1 VKRRRFDRSIPFVL
15 LLTLV
20 GVAVLLVSLAHTGT
34 NEAQGLPLPI
44 TIPSI
49 TLPIPQNPRVASTEP
64 ANGASN
70 IPYDPI
76 VSATFDKNMD
86 PTTLSPASFYLK
98 KSDGTPVP
106 ATVKYSTDLLGWYL
120 YPQVTLD
127 PGTTYVATLTAA
139 AKGAN
144 GLVLWAAPV
153 TWSFTTVSF
162 TDVSLDDPYAV
173 AISHLASATI
183 INGFADH
190 SFRPGDPV
198 TRQQFAKMITRVL
211 GLPVTV
217 NDVCPFGD
225 VASNLDPSDPL
236 YPDHYVAVCAAHG
249 ITEGRT
255 PSTFAPY
262 DPISRFAL
270 ITMVVRAIDNLLP
283 PGVLK
288 TPPANYRSTWDPA
301 LSSDH
306 GQNARLAEYNH
317 LLAGIPLA
325 SLNPWDPMPRGEVA
339 QVLWNVIMNAD

>member
-1 VKRRRFDRSIPFVL
+1 MGVPCREVGAEPRARALITVKREVAVKRRRFDRSIPFVL

-162 TDVSLDDPYAV
+162 TDVSLDDPTRSPSL
-173 AISHLASATI
+173 IS
-183 INGFADH
+183 
-190 SFRPGDPV
+190 
-198 TRQQFAKMITRVL
+198 
-211 GLPVTV
+211 
-217 NDVCPFGD
+217 
-225 VASNLDPSDPL
+225 
-236 YPDHYVAVCAAHG
+236 
-249 ITEGRT
+249 
-255 PSTFAPY
+255 
-262 DPISRFAL
+262 
-270 ITMVVRAIDNLLP
+270 LLP
-283 PGVLK
+283 PSSMGSLTTVSARA
-288 TPPANYRSTWDPA
+288 TRSPA
-301 LSSDH
+301 SS
-306 GQNARLAEYNH
+306 
-317 LLAGIPLA
+317 
-325 SLNPWDPMPRGEVA
+325 SPR
-339 QVLWNVIMNAD
+339 